1 MKTHIFRD
9 SNEHELD
16 QNVAKSERNSWE
28 VGLLRAELGSED
40 ISKKQRNHRKSDE
53 KRQYK
58 FYYFV
63 VFC

>member
-28 VGLLRAELGSED
+28 VGLLRAELDSED
-40 ISKKQRNHRKSDE
+40 ISKKQ
-53 KRQYK
+53 
-58 FYYFV
+58 
-63 VFC
+63 

>member
-28 VGLLRAELGSED
+28 VGLLRAELDSED
-40 ISKKQRNHRKSDE
+40 IGKKTMKSW
-53 KRQYK
+53 KK
-58 FYYFV
+58 LWKKCCIF
-63 VFC
+63 